1 MLIGGATRQR
11 ELPTTSPAVQA
22 EYIVAGINLAQF
34 LTANPGMPDPG
45 TATWTLSFRNE
56 PGSSDE
62 DKRQRVDA
70 VADWLNVQPE
80 WRHGVYF
87 AQRDMGNQ
95 RLVLDAHYVPV
106 GTQADIWSAIK
117 RGELRTGQVAA

>member
-1 MLIGGATRQR
+1 
-11 ELPTTSPAVQA
+11 VQA

-56 PGSSDE
+56 PGSSDAE
-62 DKRQRVDA
+62 KRQRVDE
-70 VADWLNVQPE
+70 VACWLNVQPE

-95 RLVLDAHYVPV
+95 RLILDAHFVPRAA
-106 GTQADIWSAIK
+106 QADIWSAIQ
-117 RGELRTGQVAA
+117 RGELRPGRELAA